1 MKPFRLLED
10 NVLIRLEPL
19 EAQSGAIHVVRSGEW
34 DNQRLARV
42 LMCGPGHYTEPYFG
56 GPRGALV
63 EVEPKPGD
71 LVLVSKH
78 SGHTY
83 RRGLDIHTP
92 RQNADTSFGELFD
105 ERGEYRIIRAEEAY
119 ARRTTDGLEA
129 LGRHVVIKRDD
140 FEEKTP
146 GGIVIPRTV
155 DDKNLNGTVVSIGRG
170 RALRDGS
177 FRRHE
182 IEVGD
187 RILFGQ
193 HAGNPITVPGLEGLM
208 VLRDEDVIAT
218 YGEAEAAE

>member
-19 EAQSGAIHVVRSGEW
+19 EGQSGAIHVVRSGEW

-56 GPRGALV
+56 APRGAFV
-63 EVEPKPGD
+63 PVEPKPGD

-92 RQNADTSFGELFD
+92 RQNANAEFGEMFD
-105 ERGEYRIIRAEEAY
+105 ERGEYRVIRAEEAY
-119 ARRTTDGLEA
+119 ARRTVDGLEA
-129 LGRHVVIKRDD
+129 LGRHVIVKRDD

-146 GGIVIPRTV
+146 GGIIIPLTV
-155 DDKNLNGTVVSIGRG
+155 DDKNSNGTVVSVGRG
-170 RALRDGS
+170 RTLRDGT
-177 FRRHE
+177 FRQHE
-182 IEVGD
+182 LEVGD
-187 RILFGQ
+187 RVLFGQ

-218 YGEAEAAE
+218 YGAAEAAE